1 MAPDINHVS
10 SMKEVDIVVESG
22 PQHTMVS
29 KLVPYLLRVLGKGL
43 FFVFVFFT
51 FDLLLPMQGH
61 MDQQAP
67 NLRKIR

>member
-22 PQHTMVS
+22 PQHTRVS
-29 KLVPYLLRVLGKGL
+29 KLVPYLLRVLGKAWFL
-43 FFVFVFFT
+43 FLFFT